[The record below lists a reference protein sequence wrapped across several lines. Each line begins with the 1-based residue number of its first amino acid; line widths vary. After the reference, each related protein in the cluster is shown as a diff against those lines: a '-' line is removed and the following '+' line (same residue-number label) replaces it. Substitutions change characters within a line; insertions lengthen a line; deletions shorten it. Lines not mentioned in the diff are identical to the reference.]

1 MGTIISIL
9 NFKGGVG
16 KTTTSI
22 NLGAA
27 LAMSGSKVLI
37 IDVDG
42 QRNATSI
49 LRYGKTDKDAQEEN
63 SQTIFEF
70 LTGETSEL
78 FCYDTAIDNLT
89 LVPSSEDMRN
99 IEIKL
104 NARKNREHILGKF
117 ARQMREYFDYI
128 LIDCPP
134 GKGVIIDNA
143 MTASDHIVIPITCE
157 MLSLEGMTDLMRE
170 VQEVKEELNDNLN
183 ILGLL
188 ATMYDGRIKMHRQLY
203 EALRDN
209 FPGKV
214 FDTRIRRNT
223 SLGEFLGNAPSIFQY
238 APESNGAAD
247 YQSFANEFVQ
257 KLKET

>member
-1 MGTIISIL
+1 MGQIISIL

-22 NLGAA
+22 NLGAS
-27 LAMSGSKVLI
+27 LAMRGHKVLI

-49 LRYGKTDKDAQEEN
+49 LRYGKTDEDVAEEN
-63 SQTIFEF
+63 KLTIFEY

-78 FCYDTAIDNLT
+78 FCYRTAIDNLM
-89 LVPSSEDMRN
+89 LVPSSEGMRN

-104 NARKNREHILGKF
+104 NSRKNREHILGKF
-117 ARQMREYFDYI
+117 AKQMLPHFDFI

-157 MLSLEGMTDLMRE
+157 MLSLEGMADLMRE
-170 VQEVKEELNDNLN
+170 VQEVKEELNDKLD

-203 EALRDN
+203 EALREN

-214 FDTRIRRNT
+214 FDARIRRNT

-247 YQSFANEFVQ
+247 YQAFANEFIQ
-257 KLKET
+257 KTLKE

>member
-27 LAMSGSKVLI
+27 LAMGGYKVLI

-49 LRYGKTDKDAQEEN
+49 LRYGKTDEEVKEES

-70 LTGETSEL
+70 LTGETYEL
-78 FCYDTAIDNLT
+78 FCYDTAIENLA

-117 ARQMREYFDYI
+117 ARQMREHFDYV

-157 MLSLEGMTDLMRE
+157 MLSLEGMADLMRE
-170 VQEVKEELNDNLN
+170 VQEVKEELNDKLN

-257 KLKET
+257 KLKEA